1 MLAGLQVVDV
11 VEILIFELN
20 VHDAPDVPDVHVP
33 SCRSISS

>member
-20 VHDAPDVPDVHVP
+20 VHVAPDVPDVHVP
-33 SCRSISS
+33 SCRSLSS